1 MSSEYFLMKKSILG
15 ELMAHLVLYFFLFG
29 FVETSNPSWWRNR
42 RHIYKWESSKP
53 KAITTYV
60 IMWLIKRSVDKHMFV
75 INMLLDI

>member
-1 MSSEYFLMKKSILG
+1 MKTFKPVIEFRIFPHEENHSRRTYGSFSII
-15 ELMAHLVLYFFLFG
+15 FLFIR
-29 FVETSNPSWWRNR
+29 RNR